1 MDDEIKE
8 EKLDSP
14 LVVHKKDDASY
25 QETARE
31 FDMNSTHADDES
43 GDVPTLERHR
53 FRKEKKSHKGVWFLL
68 ALIAVAVAVVCAL
81 FYSGKLSFKNEETS
95 TKVERTYVTQEEN
108 KFEGIIVVKGTY
120 IFFEGEEVDG
130 ISGLERQIKYLDKG
144 TKFTIQDENADSN
157 FLNLDVL
164 SLLSRYEI
172 NYEITHIVS
181 SGLKSKYEIEAES
194 TTKKETTTVAPS
206 STESTAEAQ

>member
-8 EKLDSP
+8 ERLDSP

-31 FDMNSTHADDES
+31 FDMSSTHTDDES
-43 GDVPTLERHR
+43 GELPTLERHR
-53 FRKEKKSHKGVWFLL
+53 FRKEKKSHNGLWILL

-81 FYSGKLSFKNEETS
+81 FYSGKLSLKEPETT
-95 TKVERTYVTQEEN
+95 TKPERTYVNEEEN
-108 KFEGIIVVKGTY
+108 KFEGIIVIKGTY

-130 ISGLERQIKYLDKG
+130 INGLERKIKYLDKG
-144 TKFTIQDENADSN
+144 AKFTIQDENADSN

-164 SLLSRYEI
+164 SLLSKYEI
-172 NYEITHIVS
+172 NYDITHIVS
-181 SGLKSKYEIEAES
+181 SGLMSKYEKVAEK
-194 TTKKETTTVAPS
+194 TTNAPQTSAAPS
-206 STESTAEAQ
+206 TEKSTEAQ

>member
-1 MDDEIKE
+1 MDDEIME

-31 FDMNSTHADDES
+31 FDMNSTHTDDES
-43 GDVPTLERHR
+43 CDVPTLERHR
-53 FRKEKKSHKGVWFLL
+53 FRKEKKSHKGIWFLF

-81 FYSGKLSFKNEETS
+81 FYSGKLSFKEPETT
-95 TKVERTYVTQEEN
+95 TKPERTYVTEEEN
-108 KFEGIIVVKGTY
+108 KFEGIIVIKGTY

-130 ISGLERQIKYLDKG
+130 INGLEREIKYLDKG
-144 TKFTIQDENADSN
+144 TKFIVQDENADSN

-164 SLLSRYEI
+164 SLLSKYEI
-172 NYEITHIVS
+172 NYDITHIVS
-181 SGLKSKYEIEAES
+181 SGLMSKYEAAER
-194 TTKKETTTVAPS
+194 TTNAPESASQMTTEN
-206 STESTAEAQ
+206 STEAQ

>member
-8 EKLDSP
+8 ERLDSP

-31 FDMNSTHADDES
+31 FDMSSTHTDDES
-43 GDVPTLERHR
+43 GELPTLERHR
-53 FRKEKKSHKGVWFLL
+53 FRKEKKSHNGLWILL

-81 FYSGKLSFKNEETS
+81 FYSGKLSLKEPETT
-95 TKVERTYVTQEEN
+95 TKPERTYVTEEEN
-108 KFEGIIVVKGTY
+108 KFEGIIVIKGTY

-130 ISGLERQIKYLDKG
+130 INGLERKIKYLDKG
-144 TKFTIQDENADSN
+144 AKFTIQDENADSN

-164 SLLSRYEI
+164 SLLSKYEI
-172 NYEITHIVS
+172 NYDITHIVS
-181 SGLKSKYEIEAES
+181 SGLMSKYEKVAEK
-194 TTKKETTTVAPS
+194 TTNASQTSAAL
-206 STESTAEAQ
+206 STEKSTEAQ